1 MTKHSQKL
9 ALEII
14 SELDWRV
21 FPANP
26 RNKQPYIKG
35 WQMKCTNDPGA
46 AVKLFSPFPDAMVGI
61 PTGPLNG
68 ITVVDIDQRDGIDG
82 IKTIEDLG
90 LERLVLYPVV
100 QTPSGGLH
108 FYISTPDKQYSSSA
122 GFVGPGIDIRGKGG
136 YIIGPGSIS
145 VNGAYEQISSLEK
158 FKNNTYPMIH
168 ELREVLER
176 PRTRKLYSSFN
187 TSRLTENVREG
198 SRNVELTK
206 RCGYLLSKCEP
217 DKAWELLSKINEQHV
232 FPPLDERELRSIFTS
247 IRRREGV

>member
-1 MTKHSQKL
+1 M
-9 ALEII
+9 
-14 SELDWRV
+14 RV

-26 RNKQPYIKG
+26 RNKQLHIKG
-35 WQMKCTNDPGA
+35 WQINAPMIPA

-136 YIIGPGSIS
+136 YIIGPEAS
-145 VNGAYEQISSLEK
+145 Q
-158 FKNNTYPMIH
+158 
-168 ELREVLER
+168 
-176 PRTRKLYSSFN
+176 
-187 TSRLTENVREG
+187 
-198 SRNVELTK
+198 
-206 RCGYLLSKCEP
+206 
-217 DKAWELLSKINEQHV
+217 
-232 FPPLDERELRSIFTS
+232 
-247 IRRREGV
+247 